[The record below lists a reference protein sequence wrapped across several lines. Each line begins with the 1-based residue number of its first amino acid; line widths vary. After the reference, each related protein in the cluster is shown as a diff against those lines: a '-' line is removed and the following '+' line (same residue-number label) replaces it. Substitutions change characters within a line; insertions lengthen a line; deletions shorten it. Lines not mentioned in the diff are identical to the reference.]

1 MPVIRALP
9 DQLINQIAAG
19 EVVERPAAAVK
30 ELVENALDAGAKKI
44 FVTLRDGGLSEI
56 IVSDDGVGM
65 TADDLPRAV
74 ARHATSKLPHDD
86 LVHIHSFG
94 FRGEALA
101 SLASVSR
108 VSLISRHDDA
118 EQAYQLNV
126 HGGEVG
132 RIQPAARA
140 KGTRVEVRDL
150 FYNAPARQKFM
161 KTPRAEGD
169 AVREQLQRLALAWP
183 HVHFQLTEEGR
194 KAVELIPGREAYSQR
209 LAEVMGHDF
218 MANKTDVHCEQG
230 AMRLRG
236 SISVPSFQA

>member
-218 MANKTDVHCEQG
+218 MANK
-230 AMRLRG
+230 
-236 SISVPSFQA
+236 